1 MSFSIFVS
9 AFENEDSYRF
19 PLATLRQR
27 FSKNIR
33 REERL
38 SLPVRFG
45 DSLIWRIG
53 FDEGPGE
60 SDVYASDGETIDG
73 FSVNRPPDYLEFW
86 EIIAGIL
93 RDLPCA
99 LYWPTTKQAAVMGS
113 LDLLRHLPKNFIEKM
128 GIPFISTDPER
139 IRQYVWDNS

>member
-9 AFENEDSYRF
+9 AFENEDSFRF
-19 PLATLRQR
+19 PLAELRRR
-27 FSKNIR
+27 FAKHIR
-33 REERL
+33 EDD
-38 SLPVRFG
+38 G
-45 DSLIWRIG
+45 MIWRIG
-53 FDEGPGE
+53 FDEGPGG
-60 SDVYASDGETIDG
+60 SDVYASDQEMISG
-73 FSVNRPPDYLEFW
+73 FSVARPPDSLEFW

-113 LDLLRHLPKNFIEKM
+113 LDLLPHLPKDFIETM
-128 GIPFISTDPER
+128 GIPFVSTDAER